1 MRKSHRIESICQVD
15 MLACIFISFIY
26 LFQTGTSFNQNL
38 TAMDT
43 HQVVPDVIDV
53 APANTVTVRN
63 D

>member
-1 MRKSHRIESICQVD
+1 